1 MFLCSAFT
9 LKWFDLWSQTT
20 PDLRPQPHRLTFSIY
35 ILLYMKF
42 MFVFMRITGC
52 FICLCLQYKA
62 SCLISL
68 INFKVNKCIRISFT
82 FATNLL
88 HAFHYCSTYL
98 WKKKQ
103 IKYLKCGA
111 EPVQSFYKTIC
122 EESESLIKSKN
133 CCPSVVF
140 LLWWR
145 RRLMLVSS
153 QSIHK
158 LTCTHILR

>member
-9 LKWFDLWSQTT
+9 LKWCDLWSQTT

-42 MFVFMRITGC
+42 MFVFMWITGC

-88 HAFHYCSTYL
+88 HTFHYCSTYL

-140 LLWWR
+140 YYDGDVGWCWFPL
-145 RRLMLVSS
+145 S
-153 QSIHK
+153 QYIN
-158 LTCTHILR
+158 